1 MDPQVKIHFDT
12 FRLELEKLVT
22 FTNEEWA
29 LFEPHLKLR
38 RLKKKELFTEVGK
51 VCTEVGFIVS
61 GSIRFYHVKDGQEIT
76 NYFCL
81 DNEFVSSYKSF
92 LVQQP
97 SHTCLQAL
105 EDCTVIVFTYNS
117 IQQLLEDPSMALKME
132 RFGRKIAEYLICCYE
147 DRVLAFVVQTP
158 EERYMSLLNSNS
170 RILQRIPQHYLA
182 NYLGITPV
190 SLSRI
195 RKRMFEPAK

>member
-1 MDPQVKIHFDT
+1 MDQQVKVCFDT
-12 FRLELEKLVT
+12 FRHELEKLVT

-29 LFEPHLKLR
+29 IFEPHLKLR
-38 RLKKKELFTEVGK
+38 RLKKKELFTEIGK
-51 VCTEVGFIVS
+51 VCTEVGFIIS
-61 GSIRFYHVKDGQEIT
+61 GSIRFYHLKDGQEIT

-92 LVQQP
+92 LVQRP
-97 SHTCLQAL
+97 SNTYLQAL
-105 EDCTVIVFTYNS
+105 EDCTIVVFTHNT
-117 IQQLLEDPSMALKME
+117 IQQLLEDPRMALKME
-132 RFGRKIAEYLICCYE
+132 RFGCKIAEYLICCYE

-158 EERYMSLLNSNS
+158 EERYMSLLESNS